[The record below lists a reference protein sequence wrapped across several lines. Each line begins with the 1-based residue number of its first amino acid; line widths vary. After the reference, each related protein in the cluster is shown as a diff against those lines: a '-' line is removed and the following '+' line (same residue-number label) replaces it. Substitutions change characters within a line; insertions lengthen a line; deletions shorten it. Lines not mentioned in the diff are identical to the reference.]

1 MPASEAPP
9 IPSPVLLLVD
19 DDAAVGDALK
29 FSMEMEGFEVRTY
42 AGGEA
47 LLKAGAAPEFGC
59 LVIDFN
65 LPDMDGL
72 QLLERLRASNV
83 TLPAVLITT
92 APNAK
97 LRERARAQGVPIV
110 EKPLLTDALLDT
122 VRGIMR
128 SSGPRPA

>member
-1 MPASEAPP
+1 MHSGNAMKK
-9 IPSPVLLLVD
+9 PVLLLVD

-29 FSMEMEGFEVRTY
+29 FSMEMEGFQVRTY
-42 AGGEA
+42 PDAEA
-47 LLKAGAAPEFGC
+47 LLASAAPPDVGC

-72 QLLERLRASNV
+72 QLLERLRARQV

-97 LRERARAQGVPIV
+97 LRERARLQGTPIV

-122 VRGIMR
+122 VRGMMA
-128 SSGPRPA
+128 PQDRPGA